1 MVLIPNFNKIFLLII
16 LSKFSQVQR
25 DKLKIEVLLV
35 LLEAILFLIISN
47 RMFLQIVHL
56 KELGL

>member
-1 MVLIPNFNKIFLLII
+1 MVFIPNFNKIFLLII

-47 RMFLQIVHL
+47 RISLRIVRL